1 MAIVILHRAALAS
14 SPYHE
19 WLKDSQEPLFL
30 ITSQEKLDAFSESL
44 EMLPQ
49 HAYQSV
55 HAVKQYDTNG
65 EVELAVLDIAKTH
78 TIRAIVAQAEFDVER
93 AARLR
98 AYLNI
103 PGQDEHSARC
113 FRNKVTM
120 KAVLQ
125 RANVPVA
132 PFSAVQSVHTL
143 LDFAQQYG
151 FPLVVKPQ
159 NGAGS
164 YGVTLLRDQSE
175 LDHFIA
181 QGFTPALDVVP
192 NLMVEQFVP
201 GRTYHI
207 DGIVVQGKSYT
218 IIPSC
223 YHTESLDFQHN
234 DGEATASYTL
244 AKDNPL
250 TERLQQF
257 VQSVLD
263 ALSTPD
269 TTTFHAEVFH
279 TPDDQLVLCEI
290 ASRTGGARIG
300 DGLEAALGCNLNELW
315 ARQECGLATQ
325 NLLRQIKDKEAT
337 RPITGWALISPKPGL
352 VKQIP
357 SECGLSEVV
366 DYTVNISAGCTLQ
379 APKAATE
386 SIASFV
392 FVADDE
398 QHACHI
404 IDKGR
409 AWFHQYSEIEGLAEH
424 CVG

>member
-1 MAIVILHRAALAS
+1 MAKRQPGAAVSHHFARETGGL
-14 SPYHE
+14 
-19 WLKDSQEPLFL
+19 
-30 ITSQEKLDAFSESL
+30 SESL

-55 HAVKQYDTNG
+55 HTVKHYDTNG

-93 AARLR
+93 VARLR

-201 GRTYHI
+201 GLTYHI
-207 DGIVVQGKSYT
+207 DGIVVQGNLHDHS
-218 IIPSC
+218 I
-223 YHTESLDFQHN
+223 L
-234 DGEATASYTL
+234 
-244 AKDNPL
+244 
-250 TERLQQF
+250 
-257 VQSVLD
+257 
-263 ALSTPD
+263 LS
-269 TTTFHAEVFH
+269 HR
-279 TPDDQLVLCEI
+279 I
-290 ASRTGGARIG
+290 ARFSTQRRRSHCKLYFGQ
-300 DGLEAALGCNLNELW
+300 
-315 ARQECGLATQ
+315 RQ
-325 NLLRQIKDKEAT
+325 
-337 RPITGWALISPKPGL
+337 P
-352 VKQIP
+352 
-357 SECGLSEVV
+357 V
-366 DYTVNISAGCTLQ
+366 D
-379 APKAATE
+379 
-386 SIASFV
+386 
-392 FVADDE
+392 
-398 QHACHI
+398 
-404 IDKGR
+404 
-409 AWFHQYSEIEGLAEH
+409 
-424 CVG
+424 